1 MSSFQYLCRFHT
13 ENGEAFFAKCASV
26 KPAIGASVDAY
37 PTYED
42 LVNGKNATT
51 ATIAKVSC
59 RFSPTD
65 IGFHG

>member
-1 MSSFQYLCRFHT
+1 MGSFQYLCRFHT
-13 ENGEAFFAKCASV
+13 ENGEAFFAKCASN
-26 KPAIGASVDAY
+26 KPTIGASVDAY

>member
-1 MSSFQYLCRFHT
+1 
-13 ENGEAFFAKCASV
+13 
-26 KPAIGASVDAY
+26 
-37 PTYED
+37 
-42 LVNGKNATT
+42 VNGKNATT